1 MNRVPSASRDASRL
15 APGLKSPDCWV
26 PPSTPGCCPAQLS
39 THVSHQLSSEASE
52 HDQGHSQLP
61 PGEDPHDEHY
71 GPELTDQSTLQGD
84 ERLGLSFMDA
94 HGYSPRGECLP
105 LPCGPQALL
114 PQIPEPT
121 AQRPPSVDSVTPRT
135 TGLSI
140 LLGTSMGP
148 GDTEKAPV
156 LSLHWRSFRKIEV
169 LDADSS
175 KRSVS
180 CLVNCEKCSGD
191 SGKGVLLW
199 GQSHLLPAV

>member
-1 MNRVPSASRDASRL
+1 MRL
-15 APGLKSPDCWV
+15 SSSPPGREQPGLCLLPLRDFAFCLMLRGPLGANSEKC
-26 PPSTPGCCPAQLS
+26 PPT
-39 THVSHQLSSEASE
+39 
-52 HDQGHSQLP
+52 SQ
-61 PGEDPHDEHY
+61 
-71 GPELTDQSTLQGD
+71 
-84 ERLGLSFMDA
+84 
-94 HGYSPRGECLP
+94 CP

-140 LLGTSMGP
+140 LLGTSMGS